1 MRAAANCVPRF
12 PHSAGEVNPRK
23 AGRHGPTRRELAA
36 LGSLWP
42 FGGAAARAADSVA
55 LPKSPSGPTGEVVST
70 VAGIRQKRLGSGDVI
85 VSELGLGTQRWG
97 GADRNSPDE
106 ALCFRLLDRATEAGV
121 SLIDTA
127 EQYPIPSDRA
137 RPEGSTEAILGRWL
151 AQDAGRRAKVMI
163 ASKITGGANVTPA
176 NILADCEGSLRR
188 LRTDRL
194 DVYLLH
200 WPARYTP
207 QANWGQS
214 LEYHQ
219 DAEKYYRSVTS
230 FEAIAQAMGSLV
242 SAGKIRG
249 WGICNDNCFG
259 LTSSYYAARLTPGA
273 VAPIC
278 MQNDY
283 SLINR
288 RCDENGLAEA
298 SSPLHLNT
306 GFMAYNVLAG
316 GMLTGKYLDV
326 PAGVDDEN
334 EGRGAKNMR
343 SPRGRMDEPGWG
355 RTLYRYRTAAAE
367 RATRA
372 YAALA
377 ASAGM
382 SPTALALRWCRQ
394 RSLVTS
400 SLVGFTSEAQLDEA
414 LRAFSNPRPLDDAL
428 MWEIDRVHMRNR
440 LPIFSSERVGS
451 DWAGAGEIGERIP

>member
-1 MRAAANCVPRF
+1 M
-12 PHSAGEVNPRK
+12 
-23 AGRHGPTRRELAA
+23 L
-36 LGSLWP
+36 
-42 FGGAAARAADSVA
+42 
-55 LPKSPSGPTGEVVST
+55 
-70 VAGIRQKRLGSGDVI
+70 

-127 EQYPIPSDRA
+127 EQYPIPSDRL

-151 AQDAGRRAKVMI
+151 SKDAGRRAKVVI
-163 ASKITGGANVTPA
+163 GSKVTGGSNVTPA
-176 NILADCEGSLRR
+176 NIAADCEGSLRR
-188 LRTDRL
+188 LRTDVL
-194 DVYLLH
+194 DLLLLH

-214 LEYHQ
+214 LEYHIETEKAPYYK
-219 DAEKYYRSVTS
+219 DAAS
-230 FEAIAQAMGSLV
+230 FELIALAMGKLV
-242 SAGKIRG
+242 TEGKIRG
-249 WGICNDNCFG
+249 WGICNDNAFG
-259 LTSSYYAARLTPGA
+259 LTASAYAARLTPGA
-273 VAPIC
+273 VAPC
-278 MQNDY
+278 VMQNDY

-316 GMLTGKYLDV
+316 GVLTGKYLSV
-326 PAGVDDEN
+326 PAGVDDAD
-334 EGRGAKNMR
+334 EGRGARNMR

-355 RTLYRYRTAAAE
+355 RTLYRYRSAPAE

-377 ASAGM
+377 AAAGM
-382 SPTALALRWCRQ
+382 SPAALAMRWCRQ

-414 LRAFSNPRPLDDAL
+414 LRAFSDPRPLEAAL

-451 DWAGAGEIGERIP
+451 DGAVGEGEIGEPIP